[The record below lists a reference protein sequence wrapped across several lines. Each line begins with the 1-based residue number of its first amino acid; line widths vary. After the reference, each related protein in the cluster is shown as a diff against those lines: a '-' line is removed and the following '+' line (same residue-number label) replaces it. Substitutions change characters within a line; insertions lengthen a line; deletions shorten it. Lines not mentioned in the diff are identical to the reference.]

1 MDFFHYV
8 LLCNYKKILI
18 ENPLIV
24 NMLYIGWSKIRIPV
38 DFTYVAFEGYEAIA
52 QAADETIDPKRKT
65 SWIALMFTG
74 CMVISV
80 AVLFPIKV
88 AAVFVSNS
96 G

>member
-1 MDFFHYV
+1 
-8 LLCNYKKILI
+8 
-18 ENPLIV
+18 
-24 NMLYIGWSKIRIPV
+24 MLYIGWSKILITV
-38 DFTYVAFEGYEAIA
+38 DFTYVAFEGYEVIA

-65 SWIALMFTG
+65 PWIALMFTG
-74 CMVISV
+74 CMVIIV